1 MRRQRRVHAE
11 SGFAQERIR
20 VGPQPLALGGFM
32 QAIIRAALQN
42 RLLVV
47 VVALATVIGGYAA
60 YRSLPVDAYPDISPS
75 LVQVFVET
83 EGLAPEEVEMYVTY
97 PLESAMNG
105 LPKLDHV
112 RSVSNFRSEE
122 RRVGKGGRIGRTQ

>member
-60 YRSLPVDAYPDISPS
+60 YRSLPVGAYPDISPS
-75 LVQVFVET
+75 PAQVVAGT
-83 EGLAPEEVEMYVTY
+83 EGSAPEAGEADGTH
-97 PLESAMNG
+97 PA
-105 LPKLDHV
+105 
-112 RSVSNFRSEE
+112 
-122 RRVGKGGRIGRTQ
+122 